1 MDLQHHMEAEYLIE
15 RNRVRE
21 HELRAIRVHRD
32 RNSPLH
38 GLTQDD
44 AAKRHKRLLRLDRAF
59 LGSLEDLCAQQDFRR
74 YQSGQPTVFSG
85 TYIITV
91 LLYISR
97 GSYYIRKPC
106 SSCETSSPGAF
117 ERLRVKSEERKAVA
131 GDAVLR
137 WGERPRHLPVYG
149 TIDRLICRE
158 VRVPLPRRPRPAKPR
173 PVVHAM
179 QASHTTSRACISGF
193 GRVSAR
199 GVRDACPGGRC
210 EGPKEEA

>member
-1 MDLQHHMEAEYLIE
+1 MDVQHHMEARYLIE

-91 LLYISR
+91 LQYACTLLILQHCGRSGPTGTFGNSVPPTKPRTQAR
-97 GSYYIRKPC
+97 GQPV
-106 SSCETSSPGAF
+106 
-117 ERLRVKSEERKAVA
+117 RLC
-131 GDAVLR
+131 VLR
-137 WGERPRHLPVYG
+137 
-149 TIDRLICRE
+149 
-158 VRVPLPRRPRPAKPR
+158 
-173 PVVHAM
+173 
-179 QASHTTSRACISGF
+179 RAVG
-193 GRVSAR
+193 
-199 GVRDACPGGRC
+199 
-210 EGPKEEA
+210 

>member
-74 YQSGQPTVFSG
+74 YQSGQPTVFIG

-91 LLYISR
+91 LLYIYTWLILYSETVFFVR
-97 GSYYIRKPC
+97 NLEPRCIRKATCEERGAEGGRRRC
-106 SSCETSSPGAF
+106 SSSMGRTPATPA
-117 ERLRVKSEERKAVA
+117 RV
-131 GDAVLR
+131 
-137 WGERPRHLPVYG
+137 RH
-149 TIDRLICRE
+149 D
-158 VRVPLPRRPRPAKPR
+158 
-173 PVVHAM
+173 
-179 QASHTTSRACISGF
+179 
-193 GRVSAR
+193 
-199 GVRDACPGGRC
+199 
-210 EGPKEEA
+210 